1 MPQAIHN
8 QTSRHE
14 AIRELL
20 LSGSALTQK
29 SLVEQLNKKGFS
41 VTQSSVS
48 RDLREIGAVKSNN
61 GYSLILSEKA
71 NNQIKNNVLGLIE
84 KIQEVGTNLLV
95 IKTAIGSAQQVAL
108 YLDNCDWSGIV
119 GNVGGDDTVFT
130 AVSNKTAQRAL
141 LNKINYLATSSR

>member
-20 LSGSALTQK
+20 LSGSASTQK

-48 RDLREIGAVKSNN
+48 RDLREIGAVKSNH
-61 GYSLILSEKA
+61 GYLSLIH
-71 NNQIKNNVLGLIE
+71 I
-84 KIQEVGTNLLV
+84 
-95 IKTAIGSAQQVAL
+95 
-108 YLDNCDWSGIV
+108 
-119 GNVGGDDTVFT
+119 
-130 AVSNKTAQRAL
+130 
-141 LNKINYLATSSR
+141 